1 MPATSQRRSPPAA
14 RPSRMQLAVLGLLS
28 LPATVLA
35 QQAPAA
41 EATSRV
47 EITGS
52 IIRRSINAE
61 TALPVTTIRAS
72 ELEARG
78 HTELKDF
85 MLELPQANSLGSNQ
99 GTAGPMTSLR
109 GLGPMRTLTLL
120 DGRRLPKEPLTNQ
133 YTSVNVIPRMALS
146 RTDILR
152 DGASSSYGS
161 DAIGGVQAFY
171 THNQYVGHSIKLET
185 TQPEASGGGA
195 TYSLGLIGGIGNLN
209 SQGWNVYAALDI
221 QRRDVLLR
229 EDRPELTNRAVLNQ
243 LGVLQA
249 SAGAATP
256 GNFTDPNNPTASQ
269 RTVLFNPYG
278 SACLAPYSTPT
289 TGSRCVLD
297 DNVLYTAFNNKN
309 DIENFFAKGSLRLGE
324 HLLTAQFNHSHYS
337 VDQYNAAA
345 APTVRLTSSHPYYPG
360 NGLVPAVAGLNLAGR
375 PINVQWSVADAG
387 PRIRDDHHY
396 SDRLVLALEGSL
408 AGWDYR
414 AGLNHGWSKR
424 QTKAGPGWLS
434 VTGIATVQ
442 GTATTLFLD
451 PKLNPFGLQTA
462 EGLALLQAASI
473 EGQTLRVHKGEN
485 SSLDA
490 TFTRELMALAGGPLS
505 LALGAELRRDTWQA
519 VGLASNDVLA
529 SLNNQVNILGGDSL
543 AAGANSGTSTKIG
556 RDIGSLFAEV
566 DAPLRKD
573 LTLNLSVRA
582 DTYRDLKETTVNPK
596 IGLRWQPLPNLLVRG
611 SANTGFRAPSLPE
624 LYTKE
629 TEYTQLST
637 FDDPLLCP
645 TVNGV
650 KAPAAGYT
658 AAQVCNLSPNAA
670 NRLWQITKVPGLA
683 LKAETSKSFTF
694 GLAFEPVKDLTVTVD
709 YWKTQIDNVIGNI
722 PIDYML
728 SNAALYG
735 GFYRRDPVTNL
746 LGVVDGSGNK
756 VAAYNVPANQGS
768 LRAAGI
774 DVGLKFAAP
783 KTRWGQVSGGLDVAY
798 LTQWD
803 ARASETANWI
813 SALGYYNDVVP
824 VNPNAGL
831 SNATRGLNNRWRH
844 TAQLAWQ
851 NADWRVQLSQ
861 RYQSAIRD
869 QNLAAATGNGTS
881 GPRDVSAFSLYNLT
895 VRYTGFRNL
904 TLNATVN
911 NLLDTDPPL
920 TNHRSYRGYL
930 TSVADVLGRAYT
942 VSASYNF

>member
-1 MPATSQRRSPPAA
+1 MRPVHATPQAA
-14 RPSRMQLAVLGLLS
+14 PCLRHTAIALAVLGLAP
-28 LPATVLA
+28 LPQLA
-35 QQAPAA
+35 LGQQADGAQRI
-41 EATSRV
+41 EV
-47 EITGS
+47 TGS
-52 IIRRSINAE
+52 IIRRSVNDE
-61 TALPVTTIRAS
+61 TALPITSIKAT
-72 ELEARG
+72 EMEARG

-133 YTSVNVIPRMALS
+133 YSSVNVIPRMALS

-171 THNQYVGHSIKLET
+171 THNQYVGGGIKLET
-185 TQPEASGGGA
+185 TQPEQSGGGA
-195 TYSLGLIGGIGNLN
+195 SYSLGLIGGLGNLVKD
-209 SQGWNVYAALDI
+209 GWNVYAAVDLQD
-221 QRRDVLLR
+221 RDVLLR
-229 EDRPELTNRAVLNQ
+229 SARPALTDRAVLNQ

-249 SAGAATP
+249 SPGAATP
-256 GNFTDPNNPTASQ
+256 GNFTDPNNPVTAQ

-278 SACLAPYSTPT
+278 STCLAPYSVPGT
-289 TGSRCVLD
+289 SNRCVLD
-297 DNVLYTAFNNKN
+297 DNVTYTAFNNKN
-309 DIENFFAKGSLRLGE
+309 DIQNLFAKGSLRLPNN

-345 APTVRLTSSHPYYPG
+345 APTVRLTSTHPYYPG
-360 NGLVPAVAGLNLAGR
+360 NGIVPAVAGLNLAGR

-387 PRIRDDHHY
+387 PRIRDDHHIN
-396 SDRLVLALEGSL
+396 DRVVLALEGTL

-414 AGLNHGWSKR
+414 GGLNHGWSQRK
-424 QTKAGPGWLS
+424 TKAGPGWLS
-434 VTGIATVQ
+434 VSGIATVQ

-462 EGLALLQAASI
+462 EGLALLQAASL
-473 EGQTLRVHKGEN
+473 EGRTLRVHKGEN
-485 SSLDA
+485 SSVDA
-490 TFTRELMALAGGPLS
+490 TFTRELMTLPGGELS
-505 LALGAELRRDTWQA
+505 LAVGAELRRDTWQA
-519 VGLASNDVLA
+519 VGLASNDVVA
-529 SLNNQVNILGGDSL
+529 ALNNQVDILGGDSL
-543 AAGANSGTSTKIG
+543 SAGANSGTSTKIS
-556 RDIGSLFAEV
+556 RDITSLFAEL

-573 LTLNLSVRA
+573 LTLNLSVRS
-582 DTYRDLKETTVNPK
+582 DNYKDLQETTVNPK
-596 IGLRWQPLPNLLVRG
+596 LGLRWQPLRNLVLRA

-629 TEYTQLST
+629 TEYTQLGT

-650 KAPAAGYT
+650 KVPAAGYT
-658 AAQVCNLSPNAA
+658 AAQVCGLSPNAA
-670 NRLWQITKVPGLA
+670 GRLWQITKVPGLD
-683 LKAETSKSFTF
+683 LKAETSKSYTF
-694 GLAFEPVKDLTVTVD
+694 GMAFEPMKDLTVTVD

-728 SNAALYG
+728 SNAALYTAY
-735 GFYRRDPVTNL
+735 FRRDPATGL

-756 VAAYNVPANQGS
+756 VAGFNVPANQGS

-783 KTRWGQVSGGLDVAY
+783 KTRWGQVSGGIDIAY
-798 LTQWD
+798 LTRWE

-844 TAQLAWQ
+844 TAQVAWQ
-851 NADWRVQLSQ
+851 NADWKLQLSQ

-869 QNLAAATGNGTS
+869 QNLAAATGVGTS
-881 GPRDVSAFSLYNLT
+881 GPRDVASFELYNLT
-895 VRYTGFRNL
+895 VRYTGFRGL
-904 TLNATVN
+904 TLSGTVN
-911 NLLDTDPPL
+911 NLFDVQPPL

-930 TSVADVLGRAYT
+930 TSVSDVLGRAYT
-942 VSASYNF
+942 LSASYNF

>member
-1 MPATSQRRSPPAA
+1 MPAPQRRRAA
-14 RPSRMQLAVLGLLS
+14 AAFHPSRISLAALGLLA

-35 QQAPAA
+35 QQA
-41 EATSRV
+41 EATNRI

-52 IIRRSINAE
+52 IIRRSVNAE
-61 TALPVTTIRAS
+61 TALPVTSISAV

-133 YTSVNVIPRMALS
+133 YSSVNVIPRMALS

-171 THNQYVGHSIKLET
+171 TLGQFQGGRVKLET

-195 TYSLGLIGGIGNLN
+195 TYALGLIGGFGNLDK
-209 SQGWNVYAALDI
+209 QGWNVYAALDV
-221 QRRDVLLR
+221 QKRDVLLR
-229 EDRPELTNRAVLNQ
+229 ADRPELTNRAVLNQ
-243 LGVLQA
+243 MGVAQPGI
-249 SAGAATP
+249 GAATP
-256 GNFTDPNNPTASQ
+256 GNFAIAPSTSATY
-269 RTVLFNPYG
+269 NPYG
-278 SACLAPYSTPT
+278 GTCLAPYSAPA
-289 TGSRCVLD
+289 SSNRCSLD
-297 DNVLYTAFNNKN
+297 DNTIYTAFNNKN
-309 DIENFFAKGSLRLGE
+309 DITNFFAKGSLRLGNN

-337 VDQYNAAA
+337 VDQYNVAAQ
-345 APTVRLTSSHPYYPG
+345 PTVRLNSTHPYYPG

-375 PINVQWSVADAG
+375 AINVQWSVADAG
-387 PRIRDDHHY
+387 PRIRDDNHFN
-396 SDRLVLALEGSL
+396 DRLVLALEGTL
-408 AGWDYR
+408 GGWDYR
-414 AGLNHGWSKR
+414 GGINHGWSKR
-424 QTKAGPGWLS
+424 QTEAGPGWLS

-442 GTATTLFLD
+442 GTATTLYLD
-451 PKLNPFGLQTA
+451 DKLNPFGLQTA

-473 EGQTLRVHKGEN
+473 AGQTLRVHKGQN
-485 SSLDA
+485 TSVDA
-490 TFTRELMALAGGPLS
+490 TFTRELMPLSGGPLN
-505 LALGAELRRDTWQA
+505 LALGAELRRDTWEA
-519 VGLASNDVLA
+519 VGLASNDRVA
-529 SLNNQVNILGGDSL
+529 ALNNQIDILGGDGIAS
-543 AAGANSGTSTKIG
+543 GANSATSVKTS
-556 RDIGSLFAEV
+556 RDIASLFAEL

-582 DTYRDLKETTVNPK
+582 DHYKDLSETTVNPK
-596 IGLRWQPLPNLLVRG
+596 IGLRWQPMRSLLLRA

-624 LYTKE
+624 LYTRE
-629 TEYTQLST
+629 TEYTQLAT
-637 FDDPLLCP
+637 FDDPVLCP

-650 KAPAAGYT
+650 KVPAPGYT
-658 AAQVCNLSPNAA
+658 AAQVCGLSPNAA
-670 NRLWQITKVPGLA
+670 NRLWQITKVPGLD

-694 GLAFEPVKDLTVTVD
+694 GAAFEPMRDLTVTVD

-728 SNAALYG
+728 ANAPLYASY
-735 GFYRRDPVTNL
+735 YRRDPATGL
-746 LGVVDGSGNK
+746 LGVSDGSANK
-756 VAAYNVPANQGS
+756 VAAFNVPANQGS

-774 DVGLKFAAP
+774 DVGLRFAAP
-783 KTRWGQVSGGLDVAY
+783 KMSWGQVTGGIDIAY
-798 LTQWD
+798 LTEWD
-803 ARASETANWI
+803 ARASESANWV
-813 SALGYYNDVVP
+813 SALGFYNDVVP

-851 NADWRVQLSQ
+851 NPHWKVQLSQ

-869 QNLAAATGNGTS
+869 QNLAAATGVGTS
-881 GPRDVSAFSLYNLT
+881 GPRDVASFALYNLS

-911 NLLDTDPPL
+911 NLLDTNPPL

-942 VSASYNF
+942 LSASYNF

>member
-1 MPATSQRRSPPAA
+1 MQSIPARLHPQRTAVA
-14 RPSRMQLAVLGLLS
+14 LAILTLAPWPQAVQ
-28 LPATVLA
+28 A
-35 QQAPAA
+35 QQADGAQ
-41 EATSRV
+41 RV

-52 IIRRSINAE
+52 IIRRSVNAE
-61 TALPVTTIRAS
+61 TALPVTSIKAS

-133 YTSVNVIPRMALS
+133 YSSVNVIPRMALS

-171 THNQYVGHSIKLET
+171 THSQYNGGSIKLET

-195 TYSLGLIGGIGNLN
+195 SYSLGLIGGFGNLDK
-209 SQGWNVYAALDI
+209 QGWNVYAALDI
-221 QRRDVLLR
+221 QARDVLLR
-229 EDRPELTNRAVLNQ
+229 TNRPELVDRTVLDQ

-249 SAGAATP
+249 SPGAATP
-256 GNFTDPNNPTASQ
+256 GNFTDPNNPTAAQ

-278 SACLAPYSTPT
+278 STCLAPYSVP
-289 TGSRCVLD
+289 GASNRCVLD
-297 DNVLYTAFNNKN
+297 DNVTYTSFNNKN
-309 DIENFFAKGSLRLGE
+309 DIQNFFAKGSMRLGAN

-345 APTVRLTSSHPYYPG
+345 APTVRLTNTHPYYPG
-360 NGLVPAVAGLNLAGR
+360 NGIVPAVAGLNLAGR

-387 PRIRDDHHY
+387 PRIRDDNHDN
-396 SDRLVLALEGSL
+396 DRLVVALEGTLS
-408 AGWDYR
+408 GWDYR
-414 AGLNHGWSKR
+414 GGINYGRSKR
-424 QTKAGPGWLS
+424 ETKAGPGWLS
-434 VTGIATVQ
+434 VSGIATVQ

-451 PKLNPFGLQTA
+451 NKLNPFGLQTA
-462 EGLALLQAASI
+462 EGLALLQAASL
-473 EGQTLRVHKGEN
+473 EGRTLRVHKGEN
-485 SSLDA
+485 TSVDA
-490 TFTRELMALAGGPLS
+490 TFTRELMPLAGGPLS

-529 SLNNQVNILGGDSL
+529 ALNNQVDILGGDSL
-543 AAGANSGTSTKIG
+543 AAGANSATSVKTG
-556 RDIGSLFAEV
+556 RDIASLFAEV

-573 LTLNLSVRA
+573 LTLNLSVRG
-582 DTYRDLKETTVNPK
+582 DNYRDLNETTINPK
-596 IGLRWQPLPNLLVRG
+596 VGLRWQPMNNLVLRA

-629 TEYTQLST
+629 TEYTQLAT
-637 FDDPLLCP
+637 FDDPQLCP
-645 TVNGV
+645 TVGGV
-650 KAPAAGYT
+650 KVPAPGYT
-658 AAQVCNLSPNAA
+658 AAQVCGLSPNAA
-670 NRLWQITKVPGLA
+670 GRLWQITKVPGLD

-694 GLAFEPVKDLTVTVD
+694 GAAFEPAKDITVTVD

-728 SNAALYG
+728 SNATLYSTY
-735 GFYRRDPVTNL
+735 FRRDPVTGL
-746 LGVVDGSGNK
+746 LGVTDASANK

-774 DVGLKFAAP
+774 DVGLRFVAP
-783 KTRWGQVSGGLDVAY
+783 KTSWGQISGGIDIAY
-798 LTQWD
+798 LTRWD

-813 SALGYYNDVVP
+813 TALGYYNDVVP

-844 TAQLAWQ
+844 TAQVAWQ
-851 NADWRVQLSQ
+851 NADWKLQVSQ

-869 QNLAAATGNGTS
+869 QNLAAATGVGTS
-881 GPRDVSAFSLYNLT
+881 GPRDVSAFALYNLS

-904 TLNATVN
+904 ALNATVN
-911 NLLDTDPPL
+911 NLFDTNPPL

-942 VSASYNF
+942 LSATYSF

>member
-1 MPATSQRRSPPAA
+1 MPASSPRRASPAA
-14 RPSRMQLAVLGLLS
+14 RPSRIHLAVLGLLS

-35 QQAPAA
+35 QQAD
-41 EATSRV
+41 ATNRV

-61 TALPVTTIRAS
+61 TALPVTSIKAA

-99 GTAGPMTSLR
+99 GTAGPVTSLR

-171 THNQYVGHSIKLET
+171 THSQYVGGNIKLET
-185 TQPEASGGGA
+185 TQPERGGGGA
-195 TYSLGLIGGIGNLN
+195 SHSLGLIGGIGNLN
-209 SQGWNVYAALDI
+209 GQGWNVYGALDV

-229 EDRPELTNRAVLNQ
+229 ADRPDLTDRAVLNT

-256 GNFTDPNNPTASQ
+256 GNFTDPNNPVTAQ

-278 SACLAPYSTPT
+278 NACLAPYSTPT
-289 TGSRCVLD
+289 TGNRCVLD

-309 DIENFFAKGSLRLGE
+309 DIENAFVKGSLRLGD

-345 APTVRLTSSHPYYPG
+345 APTVRLTSTHPYYPG

-396 SDRLVLALEGSL
+396 NDRLVLALEGSL

-414 AGLNHGWSKR
+414 TGINHGWSKR

-473 EGQTLRVHKGEN
+473 DGQTLRVHKGEN
-485 SSLDA
+485 SSVDA
-490 TFTRELMALAGGPLS
+490 TFTRELMALSGGPLS

-519 VGLASNDVLA
+519 VGLASNDVVA
-529 SLNNQVNILGGDSL
+529 ALNRQVDILGGDNL
-543 AAGANSGTSTKIG
+543 AAGANSSTSTKIS
-556 RDIGSLFAEV
+556 RDIASLFAELDV
-566 DAPLRKD
+566 PLRND
-573 LTLNLSVRA
+573 LTINASVRA
-582 DTYRDLKETTVNPK
+582 DNYKDIDETTVNPK
-596 IGLRWQPLPNLLVRG
+596 LGLRWQPMRNLVLRA

-624 LYTKE
+624 LYTRE
-629 TEYTQLST
+629 TEYTQLAT
-637 FDDPLLCP
+637 FDDPVLCP

-650 KAPAAGYT
+650 KVPATGYT
-658 AAQVCNLSPNAA
+658 AAQVCGLSTSSA
-670 NRLWQITKVPGLA
+670 RLQQITKVPGLA
-683 LKAETSKSFTF
+683 LKAETSKSFTV
-694 GLAFEPVKDLTVTVD
+694 GMAFEPMKDLTVTVD

-728 SNAALYG
+728 SNPALYASY
-735 GFYRRDPVTNL
+735 FRRDPVTGR
-746 LGVVDGSGNK
+746 LGVPATDASGFT
-756 VAAYNVPANQGS
+756 VAAFNVPANQGS

-783 KTRWGQVSGGLDVAY
+783 KTSWGQITGGLDIAY
-798 LTQWD
+798 LTRWD

-851 NADWRVQLSQ
+851 NTDWRVQLSQ

-869 QNLAAATGNGTS
+869 QNLAAATGVGTT
-881 GPRDVSAFSLYNLT
+881 GPRDVSAFSLYNLS
-895 VRYTGFRNL
+895 VRYTGLRNI

-911 NLLDTDPPL
+911 NLFDVDPPL

-942 VSASYNF
+942 LSASYTF

>member
-1 MPATSQRRSPPAA
+1 MPAHLPRSAMPAA
-14 RPSRMQLAVLGLLS
+14 RPSRIHLAVLGLLT
-28 LPATVLA
+28 LPASVLA
-35 QQAPAA
+35 QQA

-52 IIRRSINAE
+52 IIRRSITAE
-61 TALPVTTIRAS
+61 TALPVTSITAG

-133 YTSVNVIPRMALS
+133 YTSVNVIPRMALG

-171 THNQYVGHSIKLET
+171 TLPRFQGGRVKLET
-185 TQPEASGGGA
+185 TQPEKSGGGA
-195 TYSLGLIGGIGNLN
+195 TYSLGLIGGLGNLDK
-209 SQGWNVYAALDI
+209 QGWNVYAALDV

-229 EDRPELTNRAVLNQ
+229 ADRPELTDRAVLNT

-249 SAGAATP
+249 SVGAATP
-256 GNFTDPNNPTASQ
+256 GNFTDPNNPTAAQ

-278 SACLAPYSTPT
+278 STCLAPYSTPN
-289 TGSRCVLD
+289 SSNRCVLD

-309 DIENFFAKGSLRLGE
+309 DIENLFVKGSLRLGD

-345 APTVRLTSSHPYYPG
+345 APTVRLTSTHPYYPG

-387 PRIRDDHHY
+387 PRIRDDNHY
-396 SDRLVLALEGSL
+396 NDRLVLALEGSL

-414 AGLNHGWSKR
+414 AGINHGWSKR
-424 QTKAGPGWLS
+424 ETKAGPGWLAI
-434 VTGIATVQ
+434 TGIATNT
-442 GTATTLFLD
+442 GTAASPVLVLNNA
-451 PKLNPFGLQTA
+451 LNPFGLQDA
-462 EGLALLQAASI
+462 AGLAVLADASLD
-473 EGQTLRVHKGEN
+473 GQTMRLHKGEN
-485 SSLDA
+485 TSVDA
-490 TFTRELMALAGGPLS
+490 TVTRELAQLAGGPLS
-505 LALGAELRRDTWQA
+505 LAVGTELRRDTWQA
-519 VGLASNDVLA
+519 VGLAQNDTKA
-529 SLNNQVNILGGDSL
+529 SLNGLVDILGGDNL
-543 AAGANSGTSTKIG
+543 AAGANSGTSVKIG
-556 RDIGSLFAEV
+556 RDIASLFAEL

-582 DTYRDLKETTVNPK
+582 DHYKDLKETTVNPK

-629 TEYTQLST
+629 TEYTQLSG
-637 FDDPLLCP
+637 FDDPVLCP

-650 KAPAAGYT
+650 KVPAPGYT
-658 AAQVCNLSPNAA
+658 AAQVCNLSNTSAT
-670 NRLWQITKVPGLA
+670 RMQQVTKVPGLD
-683 LKAETSKSFTF
+683 LKAETSRSFTF
-694 GLAFEPVKDLTVTVD
+694 GVAFEPVKDLTVTVD
-709 YWKTQIDNVIGNI
+709 YWKTQIDDVIGNI

-728 SNAALYG
+728 ANAALYTSY
-735 GFYRRDPVTNL
+735 FLRDPATGL
-746 LGVVDGSGNK
+746 LGVTDAGGRR
-756 VAAYNVPANQGS
+756 VAVYNVPANQGS
-768 LRAAGI
+768 LRASGI
-774 DVGLKFAAP
+774 DVGLKFVAP
-783 KTRWGQVSGGLDVAY
+783 KTSWGQVSGGIDIAY

-803 ARASETANWI
+803 ARASESANWI
-813 SALGYYNDVVP
+813 SALGFYNDVVP

-851 NADWRVQLSQ
+851 NADWKVQLSQ

-869 QNLAAATGNGTS
+869 QNLAAATGVGTT
-881 GPRDVSAFSLYNLT
+881 GPRDVSSFALYNLS

-911 NLLDTDPPL
+911 NLFDTNPPL

-942 VSASYNF
+942 VSATYSF

>member
-1 MPATSQRRSPPAA
+1 MPAHLPRSAMPAA
-14 RPSRMQLAVLGLLS
+14 RPSRIHLAVLGLLT
-28 LPATVLA
+28 LPASVLA
-35 QQAPAA
+35 QQA

-61 TALPVTTIRAS
+61 TALPVTSITAG

-133 YTSVNVIPRMALS
+133 YTSVNVIPRMALG
-146 RTDILR
+146 RTDVLR

-171 THNQYVGHSIKLET
+171 TLGQFQGGRVKLET
-185 TQPEASGGGA
+185 TQPEKSGGGA
-195 TYSLGLIGGIGNLN
+195 THSLGLIGGLGNLDK
-209 SQGWNVYAALDI
+209 QGWNVYAALDV

-229 EDRPELTNRAVLNQ
+229 ADRPELTDRAVLNT

-249 SAGAATP
+249 SPGAATP
-256 GNFTDPNNPTASQ
+256 GNFTDPNNPTSSQ

-278 SACLAPYSTPT
+278 STCLAPYSTPT
-289 TGSRCVLD
+289 ATGNRCVLD

-309 DIENFFAKGSLRLGE
+309 DIENFFAKGSLRLGD

-345 APTVRLTSSHPYYPG
+345 APTVRLTSTHPYYPG

-396 SDRLVLALEGSL
+396 NDRLVLALEGSL

-414 AGLNHGWSKR
+414 GGINHGWSKR
-424 QTKAGPGWLS
+424 ETKAGPGWLS
-434 VTGIATVQ
+434 VTGLATVQ

-462 EGLALLQAASI
+462 EGLALLRAASI

-485 SSLDA
+485 TSVDA
-490 TFTRELMALAGGPLS
+490 TFSRELMALSGGPLS
-505 LALGAELRRDTWQA
+505 LALGAELRRDTWEA
-519 VGLASNDVLA
+519 EGLASNDVVA
-529 SLNNQVNILGGDSL
+529 ALNNQVDILGGDSL
-543 AAGANSGTSTKIG
+543 AAGANSKTSTKIG
-556 RDIGSLFAEV
+556 RDIGSLFAEL

-582 DTYRDLKETTVNPK
+582 DHYKDLKETTVNPK
-596 IGLRWQPLPNLLVRG
+596 IGLRWQPLPSLVLRG

-624 LYTKE
+624 LYTRE
-629 TEYTQLST
+629 TEYTQLGT

-645 TVNGV
+645 TVGGV
-650 KAPAAGYT
+650 KVPAPGYT
-658 AAQVCNLSPNAA
+658 AAQVCGLSPNAA
-670 NRLWQITKVPGLA
+670 GRLWQITKVPGLD
-683 LKAETSKSFTF
+683 LKAETSKSLTF
-694 GLAFEPVKDLTVTVD
+694 GVVFEPVKNLTMTVD

-728 SNAALYG
+728 ANPALYASY
-735 GFYRRDPVTNL
+735 FRRDPATNL
-746 LGVVDGSGNK
+746 LGVTDASGNK

-774 DVGLKFAAP
+774 DVGLRFTAP
-783 KTRWGQVSGGLDVAY
+783 KAPWGQVSGGIDIAY

-803 ARASETANWI
+803 ARASESANWV
-813 SALGYYNDVVP
+813 SALGFYNDVVP

-851 NADWRVQLSQ
+851 NADWKLQLSQ

-869 QNLAAATGNGTS
+869 QNLAAATGVGTT
-881 GPRDVSAFSLYNLT
+881 GPRDVSSFALYNLS

-904 TLNATVN
+904 TLNAAVN
-911 NLLDTDPPL
+911 NLFDTNPPL

-942 VSASYNF
+942 VSATYSF